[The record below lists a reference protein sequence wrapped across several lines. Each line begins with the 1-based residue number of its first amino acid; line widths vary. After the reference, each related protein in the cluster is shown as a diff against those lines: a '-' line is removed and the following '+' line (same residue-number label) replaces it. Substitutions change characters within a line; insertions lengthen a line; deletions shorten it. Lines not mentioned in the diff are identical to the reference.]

1 MGCQVFLHG
10 NKDGY
15 GSEILTIDTACLR
28 EYFYITI
35 FLVIHIMPPALGM
48 AMNNLY
54 NTSTLDVVT
63 C

>member
-35 FLVIHIMPPALGM
+35 FLVIHIMPPAFGHGHE
-48 AMNNLY
+48 
-54 NTSTLDVVT
+54 
-63 C
+63 